1 MMNDYLAGVIRRS
14 NENALYSYTAEHER
28 VRCSSM
34 VVIGM
39 GCILLEFGA
48 LVM

>member
-1 MMNDYLAGVIRRS
+1 MMDDCLAGVIRRS
-14 NENALYSYTAEHER
+14 NENVLYSHASEYER

-39 GCILLEFGA
+39 GCILLE
-48 LVM
+48 V